1 MIIVGLLT
9 LRLTVPESQSLK
21 EKRMILERFKAVLHR
36 QFNVSIAEVGQQ
48 DQWQR
53 SVVGVAGIGTD
64 RRYVNGQLSQVVAW
78 VKRQRGV
85 ELSDYELA
93 WW

>member
-1 MIIVGLLT
+1 MITVGLLT
-9 LRLTVPESQSLK
+9 LRLYVPESRSLTD
-21 EKRMILERFKAVLHR
+21 KRMILERFKTVLHR
-36 QFNVSIAEVGQQ
+36 QFNVSIAEVGYQ

-78 VKRQRGV
+78 VERQRGV